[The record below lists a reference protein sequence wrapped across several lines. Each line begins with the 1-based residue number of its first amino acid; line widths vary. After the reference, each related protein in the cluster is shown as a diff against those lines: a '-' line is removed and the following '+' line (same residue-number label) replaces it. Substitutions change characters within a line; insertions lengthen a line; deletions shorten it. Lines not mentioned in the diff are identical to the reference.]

1 MRIPDHVHVVV
12 SLSITHRLSHRD
24 PGSSSFAGGTMQL
37 DYNEGGVM
45 CLGPVG
51 IQIGFTEVLLCN
63 LLCLIYIF
71 VTLGV

>member
-1 MRIPDHVHVVV
+1 MRISDHVHVVV
-12 SLSITHRLSHRD
+12 CLIITHRLSRRD
-24 PGSSSFAGGTMQL
+24 PGSSSSVGGTIQL

-63 LLCLIYIF
+63 LLCLFYIF